1 MLMLVDVEG
10 IEQVLALTNTQLSIS
25 YDVTCVTLN
34 IIEQAL
40 LELGYH
46 LDNSL
51 LVKMKRALYY
61 YTEETLRTN
70 LGCNNCTRDIFIN
83 RYQKQSHGCRDE
95 RPRHWRHYL

>member
-51 LVKMKRALYY
+51 LDRKSVV
-61 YTEETLRTN
+61 
-70 LGCNNCTRDIFIN
+70 
-83 RYQKQSHGCRDE
+83 
-95 RPRHWRHYL
+95 